1 MARRLIHRSRVGRLT
16 FEPCKTLAGERG
28 LRDQSDRVVRLVGPG
43 FVSAEKRIPGRS
55 SMDPARSL
63 PVRSWNIVTQPNGP
77 SGFPYR
83 RPVVFFVVA
92 VDLVRQ
98 GSHGDEERVR
108 GLGARPAARI
118 ERV

>member
-55 SMDPARSL
+55 LDGPGAVAPGAIVEHRNATERAVGFSL
-63 PVRSWNIVTQPNGP
+63 PTA
-77 SGFPYR
+77 R
-83 RPVVFFVVA
+83 RVFGVV
-92 VDLVRQ
+92 L
-98 GSHGDEERVR
+98 
-108 GLGARPAARI
+108 AALRLSTR
-118 ERV
+118 ELPR